1 MAVEF
6 PRREWRWRA
15 PLGINYGRPH
25 RRDDGSKGAQ
35 QRRPTEAHDSDVIRG
50 GDDSLRH
57 ERLTCFFC
65 YFVYIFMSMSIGFYD
80 IYSSSWLCFPSIV
93 CL

>member
-1 MAVEF
+1 MEL

-15 PLGINYGRPH
+15 PLGINYGGPH

-35 QRRPTEAHDSDVIRG
+35 QRRLTEAHDSDVIRG

-57 ERLTCFFC
+57 ERLACFFLLC
-65 YFVYIFMSMSIGFYD
+65 IHIYVYVNRF
-80 IYSSSWLCFPSIV
+80 L
-93 CL
+93 